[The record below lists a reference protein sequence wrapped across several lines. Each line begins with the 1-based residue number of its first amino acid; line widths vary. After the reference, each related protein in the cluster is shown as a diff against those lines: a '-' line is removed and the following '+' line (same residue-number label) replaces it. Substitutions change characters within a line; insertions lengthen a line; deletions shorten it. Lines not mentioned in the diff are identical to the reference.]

1 MYRPHLQASIE
12 LLTKRLFLRLPLPG
26 DGFALYQALQASRK
40 ELVPWIPWVERMS
53 SPEQAEQGVQQ
64 AHVDF
69 LQKKHFI
76 STYSSSVPV
85 LLSAPA
91 DSTILTGMSRVWKW
105 GIGSIAVLLEKAI

>member
-1 MYRPHLQASIE
+1 MYRPHLQASTE

-69 LQKKHFI
+69 LQKSI
-76 STYSSSVPV
+76 SFPLIRAALRYFCR
-85 LLSAPA
+85 LLRTPPY
-91 DSTILTGMSRVWKW
+91 
-105 GIGSIAVLLEKAI
+105 